1 MPSTAKPRA
10 TKASPPL
17 SDLSAAPVRR
27 FIRLRSVMDRTG
39 FSRPTIYRR
48 MRKGEFPQAINLGG
62 KRAVAW
68 EESSIIQWMDARIRA
83 SRESAPRPETD
94 QVA

>member
-1 MPSTAKPRA
+1 MSSTAKPRA
-10 TKASPPL
+10 PKASPPP
-17 SDLSAAPVRR
+17 SDLSAPPVRR

-68 EESSIIQWMDARIRA
+68 EESSVLQWMDARIKA
-83 SRESAPRPETD
+83 SCNASPSPETNE
-94 QVA
+94 AA